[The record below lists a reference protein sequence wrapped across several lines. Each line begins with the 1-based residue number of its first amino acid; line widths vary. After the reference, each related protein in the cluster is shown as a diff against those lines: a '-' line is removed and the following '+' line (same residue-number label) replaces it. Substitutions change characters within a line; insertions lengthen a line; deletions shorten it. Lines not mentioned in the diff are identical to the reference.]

1 MHKGG
6 HQDFSAPSSTDEKIT
21 YSKRFIAVYAHI
33 RMTIFSFAK

>member
-21 YSKRFIAVYAHI
+21 YSKRFIA
-33 RMTIFSFAK
+33 RMCAYMGGE